1 MNNKKTILLT
11 IILLVLVV
19 LDIAIYANRILSP
32 SLHNK
37 SIEQQYQN
45 YLQEQKAAKE
55 AEKQDNVVSD
65 EELADEQLK
74 NLKSMG
80 EQDRMYTYVHTFV
93 SDIES
98 GDYSAAY
105 ALLYP
110 DFKQQYFST
119 QQKFEEYVKKIYP
132 QFIKLTYDSI
142 ERQGEYYIVTVR
154 IFNEID
160 ANQNA
165 VQEKF
170 VVHEKD
176 FNDFEISFQVL

>member
-11 IILLVLVV
+11 IIFLVLVV

-55 AEKQDNVVSD
+55 AENQDNVVSD

-80 EQDRMYTYVHTFV
+80 EKIECIRMF
-93 SDIES
+93 I
-98 GDYSAAY
+98 
-105 ALLYP
+105 LL
-110 DFKQQYFST
+110 
-119 QQKFEEYVKKIYP
+119 
-132 QFIKLTYDSI
+132 
-142 ERQGEYYIVTVR
+142 
-154 IFNEID
+154 
-160 ANQNA
+160 
-165 VQEKF
+165 
-170 VVHEKD
+170 
-176 FNDFEISFQVL
+176 